1 MATTNIK
8 EVAQLARVSVGTVSN
23 VLNRPEIVSPAT
35 RERVF
40 NAIRELG
47 FVRNEVARHLRVGR
61 SRTVGLVVLDVANP
75 FFADV
80 AQGAEALADEHDT
93 MVVLC
98 NSASDPARE
107 LRHLDQLEQQRV
119 MGILITPVEAAN
131 PRLAE
136 LAARGTPVVLVDSP
150 ATGLQ
155 CSVAVDDR
163 LGGQI
168 AGAHLIERGHRR
180 IAFVGGPQSI
190 KQVADR
196 YAGIMG
202 AVTEAGGAKVAAA
215 PGRRRSGGAEAD
227 DQVRLSVSLM
237 PALSVA
243 YGRTAGEQ
251 LAGLPP
257 EERPTAAFC
266 ANDLLALGFLQ
277 AMARRG
283 LRVPQDMAIVGYDDI
298 EFAGAAA
305 VPLSSVRQPREVLG
319 RTAIDLLLE
328 EVAAPEH
335 HRHRQVIFQPDLV
348 VRESSEFKR
357 DPG

>member
-1 MATTNIK
+1 MATRNIK

-40 NAIRELG
+40 EAIKKLG

-61 SRTVGLVVLDVANP
+61 SRTVGLVVLDVSNP
-75 FFADV
+75 FFVDV
-80 AQGAEALADEHDT
+80 AQGAESVADDHDT

-98 NSASDPARE
+98 NSAADIGRE
-107 LRHLDQLEQQRV
+107 KRHLDQLEQQRV
-119 MGILITPVEAAN
+119 MGILITPVEVES
-131 PRLAE
+131 PWLAE
-136 LAARGTPVVLVDSP
+136 LVARGTPVVLVDSP

-180 IAFVGGPQSI
+180 IMFVGGPPSI

-196 YAGIMG
+196 HAGVSG
-202 AVTEAGGAKVAAA
+202 AVAAVGGAVELLTATAPTLTVAEGRAIGERVAA
-215 PGRRRSGGAEAD
+215 
-227 DQVRLSVSLM
+227 L
-237 PALSVA
+237 PAA
-243 YGRTAGEQ
+243 
-251 LAGLPP
+251 
-257 EERPTAAFC
+257 ERPTAAFC
-266 ANDLLALGFLQ
+266 ANDMMALGLLQ
-277 AMARRG
+277 AMATHG
-283 LRVPQDMAIVGYDDI
+283 LRVPEDLAIIGYDDI
-298 EFAGAAA
+298 DFAAAAA
-305 VPLSSVRQPREVLG
+305 VPLSSVRQPRELLG

-328 EVAAPEH
+328 EVAEPEQ

-348 VRESSEFKR
+348 IRESSAPYR
-357 DPG
+357 DHR

>member
-1 MATTNIK
+1 MATRNIK

-40 NAIRELG
+40 EAIKKLG

-61 SRTVGLVVLDVANP
+61 SRTVGLVVLDVSNP
-75 FFADV
+75 FFVDV
-80 AQGAEALADEHDT
+80 AQGAEAVADGHDT

-98 NSASDPARE
+98 NSAGDPGRE
-107 LRHLDQLEQQRV
+107 RRHLDQLEQQRV
-119 MGILITPVEAAN
+119 MGILITPVEMES
-131 PRLAE
+131 PYLEE

-180 IAFVGGPQSI
+180 IIFVGGPPSI

-196 YAGIMG
+196 HAG
-202 AVTEAGGAKVAAA
+202 VTSAVAAA
-215 PGRRRSGGAEAD
+215 DGAAELLTRSA
-227 DQVRLSVSLM
+227 
-237 PALSVA
+237 PALTVA
-243 YGRTAGEQ
+243 EGRAIGEH
-251 LAGLPP
+251 LAGLPA

-266 ANDLLALGFLQ
+266 ANDMMALGLLQ
-277 AMARRG
+277 AMATHG
-283 LRVPQDMAIVGYDDI
+283 LRVPDDLAIIGYDDI
-298 EFAGAAA
+298 DFAAAAA
-305 VPLSSVRQPREVLG
+305 VPLSSIRQPRELLG

-328 EVAAPEH
+328 EVAEPEE

-348 VRESSEFKR
+348 VRESSALR
-357 DPG
+357 RA

>member
-1 MATTNIK
+1 MATRNIK

-40 NAIRELG
+40 EAIKKLG

-61 SRTVGLVVLDVANP
+61 SRTVGLVVLDVSNP
-75 FFADV
+75 FFVDV
-80 AQGAEALADEHDT
+80 AQGAEAVADDHDT

-98 NSASDPARE
+98 NSAGDPGRE
-107 LRHLDQLEQQRV
+107 RRHLDQLEQQRV
-119 MGILITPVEAAN
+119 MGILITPVEMET
-131 PRLAE
+131 PWLEE

-180 IAFVGGPQSI
+180 IMFVGGPPSI

-196 YAGIMG
+196 HAG
-202 AVTEAGGAKVAAA
+202 VTSAVAAA
-215 PGRRRSGGAEAD
+215 DGAVELLTSTAPTLTVAEGRAIGERVAA
-227 DQVRLSVSLM
+227 L
-237 PALSVA
+237 PAA
-243 YGRTAGEQ
+243 
-251 LAGLPP
+251 
-257 EERPTAAFC
+257 ERPTAAFC
-266 ANDLLALGFLQ
+266 ANDMMALGFLQ
-277 AMARRG
+277 AMASHG
-283 LRVPQDMAIVGYDDI
+283 LRVPEDLAIIGYDDI
-298 EFAGAAA
+298 DFAAAAA
-305 VPLSSVRQPREVLG
+305 VPLSSVRQPRELLG

-328 EVAAPEH
+328 EVAEPEQ

-348 VRESSEFKR
+348 IRESSALCRE
-357 DPG
+357 G

>member
-1 MATTNIK
+1 MATRNIK

-40 NAIRELG
+40 EAIKKLG

-61 SRTVGLVVLDVANP
+61 SRTVGLVVLDVSNP
-75 FFADV
+75 FFVDV
-80 AQGAEALADEHDT
+80 AQGAESVADDHDS

-98 NSASDPARE
+98 NSAGDTGRE
-107 LRHLDQLEQQRV
+107 RRHLDQLEQQRV
-119 MGILITPVEAAN
+119 MGILITPVETES
-131 PRLAE
+131 PWVEE
-136 LAARGTPVVLVDSP
+136 LIARGTPVVLVDSP

-180 IAFVGGPQSI
+180 IMFAGGPMSI

-196 YAGIMG
+196 HAG
-202 AVTEAGGAKVAAA
+202 VTSAVAAA
-215 PGRRRSGGAEAD
+215 DGAVELLTASAPTLTVAEGRAIGER
-227 DQVRLSVSLM
+227 
-237 PALSVA
+237 VA
-243 YGRTAGEQ
+243 A
-251 LAGLPP
+251 LPP
-257 EERPTAAFC
+257 GERPTAAFC
-266 ANDLLALGFLQ
+266 ANDMMALGFLQ
-277 AMARRG
+277 AMASHG
-283 LRVPQDMAIVGYDDI
+283 LRVPEDLAIIGYDDI
-298 EFAGAAA
+298 DFAAAAA
-305 VPLSSVRQPREVLG
+305 VPLSSVRQPRELLG

-328 EVAAPEH
+328 EVADPEQ

-348 VRESSEFKR
+348 IRESSALRR
-357 DPG
+357 DA

>member
-1 MATTNIK
+1 MATRNIK

-40 NAIRELG
+40 EAIKKLG

-61 SRTVGLVVLDVANP
+61 SRTVGLVVLDVSNP
-75 FFADV
+75 FFVDV
-80 AQGAEALADEHDT
+80 AQGAEAVADDHDT

-98 NSASDPARE
+98 NSAGDPGRE
-107 LRHLDQLEQQRV
+107 RRHLDQLEQQRV
-119 MGILITPVEAAN
+119 MGILITPVEMET
-131 PRLAE
+131 PWLEE

-180 IAFVGGPQSI
+180 IMFVGGPPSI

-196 YAGIMG
+196 HAG
-202 AVTEAGGAKVAAA
+202 VTSAVAAA
-215 PGRRRSGGAEAD
+215 DGAVELLTSTAPTLTVAEGRAIGERVAA
-227 DQVRLSVSLM
+227 L
-237 PALSVA
+237 PAA
-243 YGRTAGEQ
+243 
-251 LAGLPP
+251 
-257 EERPTAAFC
+257 ERPTAAFC
-266 ANDLLALGFLQ
+266 ANDMMALGFLQ
-277 AMARRG
+277 AMASHG
-283 LRVPQDMAIVGYDDI
+283 LRVPEDLAIIGYDDI
-298 EFAGAAA
+298 DFAAAAA
-305 VPLSSVRQPREVLG
+305 VPLSSVRQPRELLG

-328 EVAAPEH
+328 EVAEPEQ

-348 VRESSEFKR
+348 IRESSALRRE
-357 DPG
+357 G

>member
-1 MATTNIK
+1 MATRSIK
-8 EVAQLARVSVGTVSN
+8 EVARLARVSVGTVSN
-23 VLNRPEIVSPAT
+23 VLNRPEIVAPAT
-35 RERVF
+35 RARVF
-40 NAIRELG
+40 DAIRELG

-98 NSASDPARE
+98 NSGADPSRE
-107 LRHLDQLEQQRV
+107 RRHLDQLEQQRV
-119 MGILITPVEAAN
+119 MGILITPVDAQH

-136 LAARGTPVVLVDSP
+136 LAARGTPVVLVDSS

-168 AGAHLIERGHRR
+168 AAAHLIERGHRR
-180 IAFVGGPQSI
+180 ITFVGGPPSI

-196 YAGIMG
+196 HAGVAG
-202 AVTEAGGAKVAAA
+202 AVAAA
-215 PGRRRSGGAEAD
+215 GGVELIDSSMPMLSAAAGRA
-227 DQVRLSVSLM
+227 
-237 PALSVA
+237 
-243 YGRTAGEQ
+243 AGERVAAMH
-251 LAGLPP
+251 AG
-257 EERPTAAFC
+257 ERPTAAFC

-277 AMARRG
+277 AMAACG
-283 LRVPQDMAIVGYDDI
+283 LRVPDDMAIVGYDDI
-298 EFAGAAA
+298 DFAAAAA
-305 VPLSSVRQPREVLG
+305 VPLSSVRQPRELLG
-319 RTAIDLLLE
+319 RTAIELLLE
-328 EVAAPEH
+328 EVAHPER

-348 VRESSEFKR
+348 VRESSAPR
-357 DPG
+357 RRS

>member
-1 MATTNIK
+1 MATSSIK

-40 NAIRELG
+40 QAIRELG

-80 AQGAEALADEHDT
+80 AHGAETLADEHDT

-98 NSASDPARE
+98 NSASDPRRE
-107 LRHLDQLEQQRV
+107 RRHLDQLEQQRV
-119 MGILITPVEAAN
+119 MGILITPVDAGS
-131 PRLAE
+131 PRLAA
-136 LAARGTPVVLVDSP
+136 LAARGTPVVLVDSA

-163 LGGQI
+163 LGGHI
-168 AGAHLIERGHRR
+168 AGAHLIEQGHRK
-180 IAFVGGPQSI
+180 IAFIGGPPSI

-196 YAGIMG
+196 QAGVES
-202 AVTEAGGAKVAAA
+202 AVAG
-215 PGRRRSGGAEAD
+215 SGGRVEL
-227 DQVRLSVSLM
+227 VIENLPS
-237 PALSVA
+237 LSVA
-243 YGRTAGEQ
+243 EGRAAGERV
-251 LAGLPP
+251 AGLPP
-257 EERPTAAFC
+257 GERPTAAFC

-277 AMARRG
+277 AMAARG
-283 LRVPQDMAIVGYDDI
+283 LRVPDDMAIVGYDDI
-298 EFAGAAA
+298 DFAAAAA
-305 VPLSSVRQPREVLG
+305 VPLSSVRQPRELLG

-328 EVAAPEH
+328 EVAEPER

-348 VRESSEFKR
+348 VRESSAPR
-357 DPG
+357 RPG

>member
-1 MATTNIK
+1 MATRNIK

-40 NAIRELG
+40 EAIKKLG

-61 SRTVGLVVLDVANP
+61 SRTVGLVVLDVSNP
-75 FFADV
+75 FFVDV
-80 AQGAEALADEHDT
+80 AQGAESVADDHDS

-98 NSASDPARE
+98 NSAGDPGRE
-107 LRHLDQLEQQRV
+107 RRHLDQLEQQRV
-119 MGILITPVEAAN
+119 MGILITPVEMES
-131 PRLAE
+131 PWLEE

-180 IAFVGGPQSI
+180 IMFVGGPTSI
-190 KQVADR
+190 RQVADR
-196 YAGIMG
+196 HAGISS
-202 AVTEAGGAKVAAA
+202 AVAAA
-215 PGRRRSGGAEAD
+215 DGAVELLTSTAPTLTVAEGRAVGERVAALPAD
-227 DQVRLSVSLM
+227 
-237 PALSVA
+237 
-243 YGRTAGEQ
+243 
-251 LAGLPP
+251 
-257 EERPTAAFC
+257 ERPTAAFC
-266 ANDLLALGFLQ
+266 ANDMMALGFLQ
-277 AMARRG
+277 AMATHG
-283 LRVPQDMAIVGYDDI
+283 LRVPEDLAIIGYDDI
-298 EFAGAAA
+298 DFAAAAA
-305 VPLSSVRQPREVLG
+305 VPLSSIRQPRELLG

-328 EVAAPEH
+328 EVADPEQ

-348 VRESSEFKR
+348 IRESSAFDR
-357 DPG
+357 RS

>member
-1 MATTNIK
+1 MATRNIK

-40 NAIRELG
+40 DAIKKLG

-75 FFADV
+75 FFVDV
-80 AQGAEALADEHDT
+80 AQGAESVAEDHDT

-98 NSASDPARE
+98 NSAGDPGRE
-107 LRHLDQLEQQRV
+107 RRHLDQLEQQRV
-119 MGILITPVEAAN
+119 MGILITPVEAEN
-131 PRLAE
+131 PWLEE

-168 AGAHLIERGHRR
+168 AGAHLVERGHRR
-180 IAFVGGPQSI
+180 VLFAGGPMSV

-196 YAGIMG
+196 HA
-202 AVTEAGGAKVAAA
+202 
-215 PGRRRSGGAEAD
+215 GAEAAIAATGGA
-227 DQVRLSVSLM
+227 VELLTCTA
-237 PALSVA
+237 PALTVA
-243 YGRTAGEQ
+243 GGRAIGERV
-251 LAGLPP
+251 AALPP
-257 EERPTAAFC
+257 DERPTAAFC
-266 ANDLLALGFLQ
+266 ANDMMALGFLQ
-277 AMARRG
+277 AMAAHG
-283 LRVPQDMAIVGYDDI
+283 LRVPEDLAIIGYDDI
-298 EFAGAAA
+298 DFAAAAA
-305 VPLSSVRQPREVLG
+305 VPLSSVRQPRELLG

-328 EVAAPEH
+328 EVAEPEQ

-348 VRESSEFKR
+348 VRESSALRR
-357 DPG
+357 DP

>member
-1 MATTNIK
+1 MATRNIK

-40 NAIRELG
+40 EAIKKLG
-47 FVRNEVARHLRVGR
+47 FVRNEVARHLRMGR
-61 SRTVGLVVLDVANP
+61 SRTVGLVVLDVSNP
-75 FFADV
+75 FFVDV
-80 AQGAEALADEHDT
+80 AQGAESVADDHDS

-98 NSASDPARE
+98 NSAGDAGRE
-107 LRHLDQLEQQRV
+107 RRHLDQLEQQRV
-119 MGILITPVEAAN
+119 MGILITPVEMES
-131 PRLAE
+131 PWLEE

-180 IAFVGGPQSI
+180 IMFVGGPQSI

-196 YAGIMG
+196 HTGI
-202 AVTEAGGAKVAAA
+202 ASAVAAA
-215 PGRRRSGGAEAD
+215 DGAVELLTSTAPTLTVAEGRAIGERVAALPAD
-227 DQVRLSVSLM
+227 
-237 PALSVA
+237 
-243 YGRTAGEQ
+243 
-251 LAGLPP
+251 
-257 EERPTAAFC
+257 ERPTAAFC
-266 ANDLLALGFLQ
+266 ANDMMALGFLQ
-277 AMARRG
+277 AMASHG
-283 LRVPQDMAIVGYDDI
+283 LRVPDDLAIIGYDDI
-298 EFAGAAA
+298 DFAAAAA
-305 VPLSSVRQPREVLG
+305 VPLSSIRQPRELLG

-328 EVAAPEH
+328 EVAEPEQ

-348 VRESSEFKR
+348 IRESSAPR
-357 DPG
+357 RTH

>member
-1 MATTNIK
+1 MATRNIK

-40 NAIRELG
+40 EAIKKLG

-75 FFADV
+75 FFVDV
-80 AQGAEALADEHDT
+80 AQGAESVADDHDT

-98 NSASDPARE
+98 NSAGDPGRE
-107 LRHLDQLEQQRV
+107 RRHLDQLEQQRV
-119 MGILITPVEAAN
+119 MGILITPVETDN
-131 PRLAE
+131 TWLEE
-136 LAARGTPVVLVDSP
+136 LIARGTPVVLVDSP

-180 IAFVGGPQSI
+180 IMFVGGPPSI

-196 YAGIMG
+196 HAGV
-202 AVTEAGGAKVAAA
+202 ASAVAAA
-215 PGRRRSGGAEAD
+215 DGAVELLTATA
-227 DQVRLSVSLM
+227 
-237 PALSVA
+237 PALTVA
-243 YGRTAGEQ
+243 EGRAIGERV
-251 LAGLPP
+251 AALPP
-257 EERPTAAFC
+257 AERPTAAFC
-266 ANDLLALGFLQ
+266 ANDMMALGFLQ
-277 AMARRG
+277 AMASHG
-283 LRVPQDMAIVGYDDI
+283 LRVPDDLAIIGYDDI
-298 EFAGAAA
+298 DFAAAAA
-305 VPLSSVRQPREVLG
+305 VPLSSVRQPRELLG

-328 EVAAPEH
+328 EVAEPEQ

-348 VRESSEFKR
+348 VRESSAMRR
-357 DPG
+357 DA

>member
-1 MATTNIK
+1 MATRNIK

-40 NAIRELG
+40 EAIKKLG

-75 FFADV
+75 FFVDV
-80 AQGAEALADEHDT
+80 AQGAEAVADEHDS

-98 NSASDPARE
+98 NSAGDPGRE
-107 LRHLDQLEQQRV
+107 RRHLDQLEQQRV
-119 MGILITPVEAAN
+119 MGILITPVETES
-131 PRLAE
+131 PWVEE
-136 LAARGTPVVLVDSP
+136 LIARGTPVVLVDSP

-168 AGAHLIERGHRR
+168 AGAHLVERGHRR
-180 IAFVGGPQSI
+180 IGFVGGPPSV

-196 YAGIMG
+196 YAG
-202 AVTEAGGAKVAAA
+202 VTAAVAAA
-215 PGRRRSGGAEAD
+215 DGTVELLTFTGPTLTVAEGRAIGER
-227 DQVRLSVSLM
+227 
-237 PALSVA
+237 VA
-243 YGRTAGEQ
+243 V
-251 LAGLPP
+251 LPP

-266 ANDLLALGFLQ
+266 ANDMMALGFLQ
-277 AMARRG
+277 AMASHG
-283 LRVPQDMAIVGYDDI
+283 LRVPEDLAIIGYDDI
-298 EFAGAAA
+298 DFAAAAA
-305 VPLSSVRQPREVLG
+305 VPLSSIRQPRVLLG
-319 RTAIDLLLE
+319 RTAIELLLE
-328 EVAAPEH
+328 EVAEPEQ

-348 VRESSEFKR
+348 IRESSAMLR
-357 DPG
+357 

>member
-1 MATTNIK
+1 MATRNIK

-40 NAIRELG
+40 EAIKKLG

-75 FFADV
+75 FFVDV
-80 AQGAEALADEHDT
+80 AQGAESVADDHET

-98 NSASDPARE
+98 NSAGDPGRE
-107 LRHLDQLEQQRV
+107 RRHLDQLEQQRV
-119 MGILITPVEAAN
+119 MGILITPVEADN
-131 PRLAE
+131 PWLEE
-136 LAARGTPVVLVDSP
+136 LVARGTPVVLVDSP

-180 IAFVGGPQSI
+180 IMFVGGPPSI

-196 YAGIMG
+196 HAG
-202 AVTEAGGAKVAAA
+202 VTSAVAAA
-215 PGRRRSGGAEAD
+215 DGAVELLTATA
-227 DQVRLSVSLM
+227 
-237 PALSVA
+237 PALTVA
-243 YGRTAGEQ
+243 EGRAIGERVAALPAG
-251 LAGLPP
+251 
-257 EERPTAAFC
+257 ERPTAAFC
-266 ANDLLALGFLQ
+266 ANDMMALGFLQ
-277 AMARRG
+277 AMASHG
-283 LRVPQDMAIVGYDDI
+283 LRVPDDLAIIGYDDI
-298 EFAGAAA
+298 DFAAAAA
-305 VPLSSVRQPREVLG
+305 VPLSSVRQPRELLG

-328 EVAAPEH
+328 EVAEPGQ

-348 VRESSEFKR
+348 VRESSAMRR
-357 DPG
+357 DG

>member
-1 MATTNIK
+1 MATRNIK

-40 NAIRELG
+40 EAIKKLG

-75 FFADV
+75 FFVDV
-80 AQGAEALADEHDT
+80 AQGAESVADDHDT

-98 NSASDPARE
+98 NSAGDPGRE
-107 LRHLDQLEQQRV
+107 RRHLDQLEQQRV
-119 MGILITPVEAAN
+119 MGILITPVGMESAW
-131 PRLAE
+131 LE
-136 LAARGTPVVLVDSP
+136 DLAARGTPVVLVDSP

-180 IAFVGGPQSI
+180 ILFAGGPPSI
-190 KQVADR
+190 RQVADR
-196 YAGIMG
+196 HAGVTG
-202 AVTEAGGAKVAAA
+202 AVAAAGGAVELLTSSAPTLTVAEGRAIGERVAA
-215 PGRRRSGGAEAD
+215 
-227 DQVRLSVSLM
+227 
-237 PALSVA
+237 
-243 YGRTAGEQ
+243 
-251 LAGLPP
+251 LPP
-257 EERPTAAFC
+257 GERPTAAFC
-266 ANDLLALGFLQ
+266 ANDMMALGLLQ
-277 AMARRG
+277 AMATHG
-283 LRVPQDMAIVGYDDI
+283 LRVPEDLAIIGYDDI
-298 EFAGAAA
+298 DFAAAAA
-305 VPLSSVRQPREVLG
+305 VPLSSIRQPRDLLG

-328 EVAAPEH
+328 EVAEPGE

-348 VRESSEFKR
+348 IRASTALRR
-357 DPG
+357 D

>member
-1 MATTNIK
+1 MATRNIK

-40 NAIRELG
+40 DAIKKLG

-75 FFADV
+75 FFVDV
-80 AQGAEALADEHDT
+80 AQGAESVAEDHDT

-98 NSASDPARE
+98 NSAGDPGRE
-107 LRHLDQLEQQRV
+107 RRHLDQLEQQRV
-119 MGILITPVEAAN
+119 MGILITPVEAEN
-131 PRLAE
+131 PWLEE

-168 AGAHLIERGHRR
+168 AGAHLVERGHRR
-180 IAFVGGPQSI
+180 VLFAGGPMSV

-196 YAGIMG
+196 HA
-202 AVTEAGGAKVAAA
+202 
-215 PGRRRSGGAEAD
+215 GAEAAIAATGGA
-227 DQVRLSVSLM
+227 VELLTWTA
-237 PALSVA
+237 PALTVA
-243 YGRTAGEQ
+243 GGRAIGEQ
-251 LAGLPP
+251 VAALPP
-257 EERPTAAFC
+257 DERPTAAFC
-266 ANDLLALGFLQ
+266 ANDIMALGFLQ
-277 AMARRG
+277 AMAAHG
-283 LRVPQDMAIVGYDDI
+283 LRVPEDLAIIGYDDI
-298 EFAGAAA
+298 DFAAAAA
-305 VPLSSVRQPREVLG
+305 VPLSSVRQPRELLG
-319 RTAIDLLLE
+319 RTAVDLLLE
-328 EVAAPEH
+328 EVAEPEQ

-348 VRESSEFKR
+348 VRESSALRR
-357 DPG
+357 DP

>member
-1 MATTNIK
+1 MATRNIK

-40 NAIRELG
+40 DAIKELG
-47 FVRNEVARHLRVGR
+47 FVRNEVARHLRVGH

-75 FFADV
+75 FFVDV
-80 AQGAEALADEHDT
+80 ARGAEAVADDHDT

-98 NSASDPARE
+98 NSAGDAGRE
-107 LRHLDQLEQQRV
+107 RRHLDQLEQQRV
-119 MGILITPVEAAN
+119 MGILITPVEAET
-131 PRLAE
+131 PWPQE
-136 LAARGTPVVLVDSP
+136 LSARGIPVVLVDSP

-180 IAFVGGPQSI
+180 IVFVGGPMSV

-196 YAGIMG
+196 HAGVAG
-202 AVTEAGGAKVAAA
+202 AVAAA
-215 PGRRRSGGAEAD
+215 GGDVELLTATA
-227 DQVRLSVSLM
+227 
-237 PALSVA
+237 PALTVA
-243 YGRTAGEQ
+243 EGRAIGERM
-251 LAGLPP
+251 AALPAA
-257 EERPTAAFC
+257 ERPTAAFC
-266 ANDLLALGFLQ
+266 ANDMMALGLLQ
-277 AMARRG
+277 AMATHG
-283 LRVPQDMAIVGYDDI
+283 LRVPDDLAIIGYDDI
-298 EFAGAAA
+298 DFAAAAA
-305 VPLSSVRQPREVLG
+305 VPLSSVRQPRELLG

-328 EVAAPEH
+328 EVAEPGR

-348 VRESSEFKR
+348 VRESSAPYR
-357 DPG
+357 PQP

>member
-1 MATTNIK
+1 MATRNIK

-40 NAIRELG
+40 EAIKKLG

-61 SRTVGLVVLDVANP
+61 SRTVGLVVLDVSNP
-75 FFADV
+75 FFVDV
-80 AQGAEALADEHDT
+80 AQGAEAVADDHDT

-98 NSASDPARE
+98 NSAGDPGRE
-107 LRHLDQLEQQRV
+107 RRHLDQLEQQRV
-119 MGILITPVEAAN
+119 MGILITPVEMET
-131 PRLAE
+131 PWLEE

-180 IAFVGGPQSI
+180 IMFVGGPPSI

-196 YAGIMG
+196 HAG
-202 AVTEAGGAKVAAA
+202 VTSAVAAA
-215 PGRRRSGGAEAD
+215 DGAVELLTSTAPTLTVAEGRAIGERVAALPAD
-227 DQVRLSVSLM
+227 
-237 PALSVA
+237 
-243 YGRTAGEQ
+243 
-251 LAGLPP
+251 
-257 EERPTAAFC
+257 ERPTAAFC
-266 ANDLLALGFLQ
+266 ANDMMALGFLQ
-277 AMARRG
+277 AMASHG
-283 LRVPQDMAIVGYDDI
+283 LRVPEDLAIIGYDDI
-298 EFAGAAA
+298 DFAAAAA
-305 VPLSSVRQPREVLG
+305 VPLSSVRQPRELLG

-328 EVAAPEH
+328 EVAEPEQ

-348 VRESSEFKR
+348 IRESSALRRE
-357 DPG
+357 G

>member
-1 MATTNIK
+1 MATRNIK

-40 NAIRELG
+40 DAIKELG

-75 FFADV
+75 FFVDV
-80 AQGAEALADEHDT
+80 ARGAEAVADDHDT

-98 NSASDPARE
+98 NSAGDAGRE
-107 LRHLDQLEQQRV
+107 RRHLDQLEQQRV
-119 MGILITPVEAAN
+119 MGILITPVEAET
-131 PRLAE
+131 PWPEE
-136 LAARGTPVVLVDSP
+136 LSARGIPVVLVDSP

-180 IAFVGGPQSI
+180 IMFAGGPMSI

-196 YAGIMG
+196 HAGVAG
-202 AVTEAGGAKVAAA
+202 AVAAA
-215 PGRRRSGGAEAD
+215 GGDVELLTATAPTLTVAEGRAIGERMAA
-227 DQVRLSVSLM
+227 L
-237 PALSVA
+237 PAA
-243 YGRTAGEQ
+243 
-251 LAGLPP
+251 
-257 EERPTAAFC
+257 ERPTAAFC
-266 ANDLLALGFLQ
+266 ANDMMALGLLQ
-277 AMARRG
+277 AMATHG
-283 LRVPQDMAIVGYDDI
+283 LRVPDDLAIIGYDDI
-298 EFAGAAA
+298 DFAAAAA
-305 VPLSSVRQPREVLG
+305 VPLSSVRQPRELLG

-328 EVAAPEH
+328 EVAEPEQ

-348 VRESSEFKR
+348 IRESSAPYR
-357 DPG
+357 SQL

>member
-1 MATTNIK
+1 MATRNIK

-40 NAIRELG
+40 EAIKKLG

-61 SRTVGLVVLDVANP
+61 SRTVGLVVLDVSNP
-75 FFADV
+75 FFVDV
-80 AQGAEALADEHDT
+80 AQGAESVADEHDS

-98 NSASDPARE
+98 NSAGDTGRE
-107 LRHLDQLEQQRV
+107 RRHLDQLEQQRV
-119 MGILITPVEAAN
+119 MGILITPVEMES
-131 PRLAE
+131 PWLEE

-180 IAFVGGPQSI
+180 IMFVGGPPSI

-196 YAGIMG
+196 HAG
-202 AVTEAGGAKVAAA
+202 VTSAVAAA
-215 PGRRRSGGAEAD
+215 DGAVELLTSTAPTLTVAEGRAIGERVAALPAD
-227 DQVRLSVSLM
+227 
-237 PALSVA
+237 
-243 YGRTAGEQ
+243 
-251 LAGLPP
+251 
-257 EERPTAAFC
+257 ERPTAAFC
-266 ANDLLALGFLQ
+266 ANDMMALGFLQ
-277 AMARRG
+277 AMASRG
-283 LRVPQDMAIVGYDDI
+283 LRVPDDLAIIGYDDI
-298 EFAGAAA
+298 DFAAAAA
-305 VPLSSVRQPREVLG
+305 VPLSSIRQPRELLG

-328 EVAAPEH
+328 EVAEPEQ

-348 VRESSEFKR
+348 IRESSALR
-357 DPG
+357 RNP

>member
-1 MATTNIK
+1 MATRNIK

-40 NAIRELG
+40 EAIKKLG

-61 SRTVGLVVLDVANP
+61 SRTVGLVVLDVSNP
-75 FFADV
+75 FFVDV
-80 AQGAEALADEHDT
+80 AQGAESVAEDNDS

-98 NSASDPARE
+98 NSAGDPGRE
-107 LRHLDQLEQQRV
+107 RRHLDQLEQQRV
-119 MGILITPVEAAN
+119 MGILITPVEMDT
-131 PRLAE
+131 PWLEE
-136 LAARGTPVVLVDSP
+136 LIARGTPVVLVDSP

-180 IAFVGGPQSI
+180 LMFVGGPPSI

-196 YAGIMG
+196 HAG
-202 AVTEAGGAKVAAA
+202 VTSAVAAA
-215 PGRRRSGGAEAD
+215 DGAVELVTATAPTLTVGEGRAIGER
-227 DQVRLSVSLM
+227 
-237 PALSVA
+237 VA
-243 YGRTAGEQ
+243 A
-251 LAGLPP
+251 LPP
-257 EERPTAAFC
+257 GERPTAAFC
-266 ANDLLALGFLQ
+266 ANDMMALGFLQ
-277 AMARRG
+277 AMATHG
-283 LRVPQDMAIVGYDDI
+283 LRVPEDLAIIGYDDI
-298 EFAGAAA
+298 DFAAAAA
-305 VPLSSVRQPREVLG
+305 VPLSSIRQPRELLG

-328 EVAAPEH
+328 EVAEPEQ

-348 VRESSEFKR
+348 VRESSAMRR
-357 DPG
+357 DH

>member
-1 MATTNIK
+1 MATRNIK

-40 NAIRELG
+40 EAIKKLG

-61 SRTVGLVVLDVANP
+61 SRTVGLVVLDVSNP
-75 FFADV
+75 FFVDV
-80 AQGAEALADEHDT
+80 AQGAESVADDHDS

-98 NSASDPARE
+98 NSAGDTGRE
-107 LRHLDQLEQQRV
+107 RRHLDQLEQQRV
-119 MGILITPVEAAN
+119 MGILITPVETES
-131 PRLAE
+131 PWVEE
-136 LAARGTPVVLVDSP
+136 LIARGTPVVLVDSP

-180 IAFVGGPQSI
+180 IMFVGGPMSI

-196 YAGIMG
+196 HAG
-202 AVTEAGGAKVAAA
+202 VTSAVAAA
-215 PGRRRSGGAEAD
+215 DGAVELLTSSAPTLTVAEGRAIGER
-227 DQVRLSVSLM
+227 
-237 PALSVA
+237 VA
-243 YGRTAGEQ
+243 AQ
-251 LAGLPP
+251 PP
-257 EERPTAAFC
+257 DERPTAAFC
-266 ANDLLALGFLQ
+266 ANDMMALGFLQ
-277 AMARRG
+277 AMASHG
-283 LRVPQDMAIVGYDDI
+283 LRVPEDLAIIGYDDI
-298 EFAGAAA
+298 DFAAAAA
-305 VPLSSVRQPREVLG
+305 VPLSSVRQPRELLG

-328 EVAAPEH
+328 EVAEPEQ

-348 VRESSEFKR
+348 IRESSALRR
-357 DPG
+357 DS